1 MKILVQLIGNNICG
15 PAVGSCWSVL
25 FFLLITFTISNCVHI
40 SLLLTVAM
48 KWGDTYFWCMMKM
61 HAYAFLLKLKSI
73 CQIAFQGI
81 HDVLAVSILPFSK
94 RKNCFCVFLLLVS
107 SNPITYP
114 AQPFWCEVSV
124 LLSTANC
131 FLNSK
136 YVHIDTSPSTVCYG
150 NQSQYHSPELPVA
163 VPELKAVYFQLAKRN
178 HVCSQWE
185 DSII

>member
-81 HDVLAVSILPFSK
+81 HDVLAVSILPFSN
-94 RKNCFCVFLLLVS
+94 RKTASVSSSCLFLLIPS
-107 SNPITYP
+107 HT
-114 AQPFWCEVSV
+114 
-124 LLSTANC
+124 LLSLSDVKFLCC
-131 FLNSK
+131 FPQPIVFWIASMYILIPPQAL
-136 YVHIDTSPSTVCYG
+136 YVMVTKVSITL
-150 NQSQYHSPELPVA
+150 QSCLLQCQSLRQ
-163 VPELKAVYFQLAKRN
+163 FI
-178 HVCSQWE
+178 S
-185 DSII
+185 S